1 MRTRSKLLL
10 GLLLISLL
18 AALSSVFWYVRSGRF
33 DEYVRA
39 ALISRVEN
47 ATGMTCTLGK
57 LDLDLLHGGF
67 RVSGIALRPRG
78 TEPGPLRVDIDE
90 VNGRVSISSVWHFS
104 LHLAE
109 LNIVRPRVELVSVR
123 SGGGWSPEGV
133 LESLRMS
140 LDLAAGKILLTDGWA
155 QIDNRRIPLNLSLDD
170 VICEIH
176 YVVRPQ
182 HYAIRLAYHHSRL
195 LYEGRDIR
203 YDLDTRV
210 NLSMEGVEVESF
222 QLQRGKSQLYG
233 DGWMRDWASPVLLL
247 HATGS
252 LDGSD
257 LVLFSS
263 DLREARGSIKVAT
276 NFRVDAAGLRLDGKF
291 SLQSG
296 GFRQANMSSFAGS
309 FEIRNDVLSL
319 NSVSG
324 KIGGGALQA
333 NGEIQLW
340 EANKAPNRMV
350 LSAKGIPLREA
361 SYVLDLPEI
370 EYDNLVDSTAEVTWK
385 HGNED
390 LELTARSFLHP
401 PPESR
406 GGSGRSISL
415 QGSLAF
421 SYKRGVWS
429 FTSANLNSPYTTV
442 EITGAGGTTFHIRA
456 DTSRLDEPLTVL
468 RGFVPS
474 LERLISR
481 QPDLRS
487 ISGAFGI
494 DGDMVLQPARTAYQG
509 SLTIKGGQWGRY
521 RVDSLTS
528 SAEWEGS
535 HLELR
540 AMDLRRGEESAEG
553 DLTLEIPSEEGETLG
568 LTFRGKAKRLSLA
581 SLRELGVEITPEIAG
596 EMSGSGTISNAEG
609 VWSGEAQFLL
619 EHGSY
624 RDEPFDS
631 AQGRFR
637 TRNGILQIEDCQI
650 TRGAA
655 KVTARGQVQ
664 LETSQMELSLHLAG
678 LSLSEIPEIADQ
690 KLDVEGRLAAS
701 GELRGQADNPSF
713 KGDFELSGLRHAS
726 WDFGAGKGTLQL
738 ENKVLQ
744 VILNVRSDLGKF
756 GVHANMSME
765 SGFPGK
771 ATLEFSDL
779 NLQKILSGNIPAF
792 LSELSSALQ
801 GRVEAEGKFSEPSNL
816 NCSGE
821 VDGGRFKIHDY
832 EMHNAGKMRFAVS
845 NRNLRIEKVNMVGEG
860 TSLFLNGLLP
870 LDNSPRLD
878 LSLSGNLNLTAL
890 QRLEKKIRVSGVAAL
905 NVRATGVLRDPQ
917 IIGQAALQNGRL
929 EYGDFPI
936 HLSSMQGNIVFSRNL
951 VRFENISGAAGSG
964 SLRIAGLFEHQNGEL
979 RGINIQAT
987 AQRVRLP
994 YPKDFRSLVDA
1005 ELILRGNQEAQVL
1018 SGEITIVRAD
1028 YLRDINLLEQLL
1040 TRSNTSPGPLTTD
1053 PFLLG
1058 LRLDVDIRSDR
1069 GLFIDNELTSLRGS
1083 VMLTLK
1089 GTPAY
1094 PYLTGRVEASEGTIF
1109 FRGNRFDIIHA
1120 SADFVDR
1127 NRINPNLDIRAEADV
1142 KTYRLVMDVTGD
1154 LDHLNINVT
1163 SDPPLSTVDIVS
1175 LLTTGKS
1182 LDTTSSS
1189 STTSETTRRQSEM
1202 AGLSAASILSESLTG
1217 VIGKRVQRIFGLQT
1231 FRVDPFLAGAENDPT
1246 ARVTISERIS
1256 KDLTITFSRNL
1267 STNEEQIVV
1276 MEYDV
1281 TRNLTIVAS
1290 RDEQGQF
1297 GLDFRF
1303 RKRFR

>member
-1 MRTRSKLLL
+1 MRIRSKLLL
-10 GLLLISLL
+10 GLPLVVLL
-18 AALSSVFWYVRSGRF
+18 AVSSCVFWYVRSGRL

-47 ATGMTCTLGK
+47 ATGMACVVGK
-57 LDLDLLHGGF
+57 LDLDPLHGGF
-67 RVSGIALRPRG
+67 RVSGFALRPHG
-78 TEPGPLRVDIDE
+78 TEPGPLRLDVDQ

-109 LNIVRPRVELVSVR
+109 LNITRPRVELISAQG
-123 SGGGWSPEGV
+123 GGGWSPESV
-133 LESLRMS
+133 LKSLRIS
-140 LDLAAGKILLTDGWA
+140 LDLAAGKILLTDGWV

-170 VICEIH
+170 VLCEIR
-176 YVVRPQ
+176 YVAQPQ
-182 HYAIRLAYHHSRL
+182 QYAIRLAYRNSRL
-195 LYEGRDIR
+195 LYEGRDIH
-203 YDLDTRV
+203 YNLDTRV
-210 NLSMEGVEVESF
+210 NLSMGGVDVESF

-233 DGWMRDWASPVLLL
+233 DGWMRDWAAPVLLL
-247 HATGS
+247 HATGN
-252 LDGSD
+252 LDGTD
-257 LVLFSS
+257 LALFSS

-276 NFRVDAAGLRLDGKF
+276 NFRVDATGLRLDGKF
-291 SLQSG
+291 NLQSG
-296 GFRQANMSSFAGS
+296 GFRRASMSSFQGN

-319 NSVSG
+319 NSISG
-324 KIGGGALQA
+324 KMGGGTLQA
-333 NGEIQLW
+333 DGEIQLR
-340 EANKAPNRMV
+340 EANKAPNHML
-350 LSAKGIPLREA
+350 LSAKEVPLREV
-361 SYVLDLPEI
+361 SYVLNLPEI
-370 EYDNLVDSTAEVTWK
+370 EFDNLVDSSAEVTWK

-390 LELTARSFLHP
+390 LELTARSLLLP
-401 PPESR
+401 PADSR
-406 GGSGRSISL
+406 RGSGRSTSL

-421 SYKRGVWS
+421 SYKRGVWR
-429 FTSANLNSPYTTV
+429 FASASLNSPHTTV
-442 EITGAGGTTFHIRA
+442 EIVGTGGTTFHIQA
-456 DTSRLDEPLTVL
+456 GTSRLDEPIKVL

-474 LERLISR
+474 LERLLSR
-481 QPDLRS
+481 QPDLLG
-487 ISGAFGI
+487 ISGTFGI
-494 DGDMVLQPARTAYQG
+494 NGDMVLQPDKTAYKG
-509 SLTIKGGQWGRY
+509 SLTIKGGQWDRY
-521 RVDSLTS
+521 RIDSLTS
-528 SAEWEGS
+528 RAEWEAS

-540 AMDLRRGEESAEG
+540 AMDLRRGDESAEG
-553 DLTLEIPSEEGETLG
+553 DLTLEIPSEEGEKLE
-568 LTFRGKAKRLSLA
+568 LTFRGKASRLSLA
-581 SLRELGVEITPEIAG
+581 SLREFGVEITPDVAG
-596 EMSGSGTISNAEG
+596 ELSGSGTISNVEG

-624 RDEPFDS
+624 KNEPFDS
-631 AQGRFR
+631 VQGRFR
-637 TRNGILQIEDCQI
+637 TRNGILRIEECQI

-678 LSLSEIPEIADQ
+678 LSLSEIPEIAGQ
-690 KLDVEGRLAAS
+690 NLDVEGRLAAA
-701 GELRGQADNPSF
+701 GELRGLVDNPSF
-713 KGDFELSGLRHAS
+713 KGDFDLSGLRHAS
-726 WDFGAGKGTLQL
+726 WDFGGGKGTLQL

-744 VILNVRSDLGKF
+744 ASLNVQSDLGKF
-756 GVHANMSME
+756 GVHANISVE
-765 SGFPGK
+765 SGLPGK

-792 LSELSSALQ
+792 LSELSTALQ

-816 NCSGE
+816 SAGGE
-821 VDGGRFKIHDY
+821 IDGGRIKIHDY
-832 EMHNAGKMRFAVS
+832 ELHNAGKMLFTVS

-860 TSLFLNGLLP
+860 TSLFINGLLP

-878 LSLSGNLNLTAL
+878 LNLSGNLNLIAL
-890 QRLEKKIRVSGVAAL
+890 QNLEKKIRVSGVAAL

-929 EYGDFPI
+929 EYGDFPV
-936 HLSSMQGNIVFSRNL
+936 HLSSMQGNIIFSRNL

-964 SLRIAGLFEHQNGEL
+964 SLRVAGLFEHQNGEL
-979 RGINIQAT
+979 RGLNIQAT

-994 YPKDFRSLVDA
+994 YPKDFRSLVNA

-1028 YLRDINLLEQLL
+1028 YLKDINLLEQLI
-1040 TRSNTSPGPLTTD
+1040 TRSNSSPGPLTTD

-1058 LRLDVDIRSDR
+1058 LSLDVDIRSDR

-1094 PYLTGRVEASEGTIF
+1094 PYLTGRVEASEGSIF

-1127 NRINPNLDIRAEADV
+1127 NRINPNLDVRAEADV
-1142 KTYRLVMDVTGD
+1142 KTYRLVMDLTGD
-1154 LDHLNINVT
+1154 LDHMNINVT

-1182 LDTTSSS
+1182 LDTT
-1189 STTSETTRRQSEM
+1189 TETTRRQSEM

-1290 RDEQGQF
+1290 RDEQGMF